1 MKRTILAI
9 CLLAL
14 GVVAVAFWSV
24 DRSAQ
29 RPTVAVDE
37 AEHRPP
43 ADHVV
48 IPSAARSQLPRLPT
62 GTVFSARYLFDLAAP
77 APLGH
82 IEVAVQGNL
91 QLAQAVQ
98 RDGVTWVPARLQN
111 VSVRLSDA
119 ARKVLDFQTD
129 DSALTHPW
137 LLRADDDGHV
147 REVRFAPGT
156 PLAGQSVLAAFAYGL
171 QLVRPAEAN
180 LAKWETDEAD
190 ANGAFHAAYAR
201 VPSGNVVKTWS
212 SGDARPGQ
220 RTTTTATHTL
230 DTLGLQHLLLD
241 ERGTASTGNL
251 DTRQF
256 VAMSLTVDLLR
267 AGTTDG
273 QWALNLR
280 PDALRTYTA
289 ATAAVHWHEDALPNR
304 AFAEVLADVQAR
316 AEQTDAAGRV
326 NLRNEMTRAIAA
338 DPATVVRV
346 EARLRE
352 RTLSEPAERV
362 VIAALVGA
370 RTAAAQTAVG
380 ALIKDPELEE
390 ALRVRVLQSASLMTS
405 PKPAF
410 VATLVDLVGLSSDPA
425 YRGAVATTLGASIA
439 FLGEQHP
446 QEAQIA
452 INKFVD
458 QAAVALGQR
467 GGHHPFQAPLSTRLA
482 WLAGLGNTGH
492 PDALPLILGALTDP
506 DELLRGA
513 AALAL
518 RRQEPAACID
528 AMVTRMAK
536 DSSVHVRENVVDAAR
551 DMGPA
556 VTEALV
562 KKALYYD
569 ESAFVRSAAA
579 YTLSVWSADSPGMRA
594 VLVDALKYEKHPDV
608 AERLQN
614 FIQQGR
620 VAGSPTVM
628 DSKVGAHP

>member
-9 CLLAL
+9 CLLVF
-14 GVVAVAFWSV
+14 GVVAVALWSLG
-24 DRSAQ
+24 RSAQ
-29 RPTVAVDE
+29 PSTVTVSE
-37 AEHRPP
+37 
-43 ADHVV
+43 
-48 IPSAARSQLPRLPT
+48 AARKPSVEPGVPSGAPAPLPHLST
-62 GTVFSARYLFDLAAP
+62 GTVLTARYHFDLAAP
-77 APLGH
+77 APLG
-82 IEVAVQGNL
+82 EVEVTVQGNL
-91 QLAQAVQ
+91 QLAPSVQ
-98 RDGVTWVPARLQN
+98 VNAVTWVPARLQN
-111 VSVRLSDA
+111 ASVQLSDA
-119 ARKVLDFQTD
+119 ARKILDFQND
-129 DSALTHPW
+129 DSTLTQPW
-137 LLRADDDGHV
+137 LLRADDDGRV
-147 REVRFAPGT
+147 REVRFAPST
-156 PLAGQSVLAAFAYGL
+156 PLAVQSVLSALAYGL

-180 LAKWETDEAD
+180 LAKWEADETD
-190 ANGAFHAAYAR
+190 ANGAFHAQYTR
-201 VPSGNVVKTWS
+201 EPSGNIVKNWS
-212 SGDARPGQ
+212 SGEARPGQ
-220 RTTTTATHTL
+220 RTATTAVYTL
-230 DTLGLQHLLLD
+230 DTHGLAHLLID

-273 QWALNLR
+273 QWALGVR
-280 PDALRTYTA
+280 PDALRSYSA
-289 ATAAVHWHEDALPNR
+289 ATATVHWQEDAEPTR

-316 AEQTDAAGRV
+316 AGQTDVAGRV
-326 NLRNEMTRAIAA
+326 NLRNELTRAIAA
-338 DPATVVRV
+338 DSATVARV

-352 RTLSEPAERV
+352 RTLAEPAERV

-370 RTAAAQTAVG
+370 RTAQAQTAVG
-380 ALIKDPELEE
+380 ALIKDTELDE

-405 PKPAF
+405 PTPAF
-410 VATLVDLVGLSSDPA
+410 VATLGDLVGLSQDPA
-425 YRGAVATTLGASIA
+425 YRGAAATTLGASIA
-439 FLGEQHP
+439 FLAEQHP

-452 INKFVD
+452 MNRLVD
-458 QAAVALGQR
+458 QAEVVLGHR
-467 GGHHPFQAPLSTRLA
+467 DGHHPAQSPLSVRLA

-492 PDALPLILGALTDP
+492 ADALPLILGALTDP
-506 DELLRGA
+506 DELVRGA